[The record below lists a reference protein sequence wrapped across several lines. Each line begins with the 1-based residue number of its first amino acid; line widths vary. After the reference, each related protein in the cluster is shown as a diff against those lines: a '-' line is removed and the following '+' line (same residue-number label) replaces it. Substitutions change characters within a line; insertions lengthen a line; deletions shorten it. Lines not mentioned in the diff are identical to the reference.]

1 MDLSGGGEDFK
12 SYCMQIFSPILRI
25 VFSSCLWFPL
35 LCKSFQVS
43 LCPICL
49 FLFFFFI
56 TFRRGS
62 KKILLWLMSQCFP
75 LSFVVVDLTFR
86 PLIHFEFICVYC
98 VRECSNFILLH
109 GAVQFPS
116 TTYWRGCSF
125 SIVYSCFLCHGLI
138 DHRCVVFFLGFL
150 PKLIF

>member
-1 MDLSGGGEDFK
+1 
-12 SYCMQIFSPILRI
+12 MQLFSPTLRV

-49 FLFFFFI
+49 FLFLFLLLSEVGQKDLALIYVTVFFLFSSRN
-56 TFRRGS
+56 F
-62 KKILLWLMSQCFP
+62 L
-75 LSFVVVDLTFR
+75 VVDLTFR
-86 PLIHFEFICVYC
+86 PLIHFKFMCVYC

-109 GAVQFPS
+109 GAVQSPS
-116 TTYWRGCSF
+116 TTYWRSGSF
-125 SIVYSCFLCHGLI
+125 SVVYSYFLCHGLI
-138 DHRCVVFFLGFL
+138 NHRCMVLFLGFL